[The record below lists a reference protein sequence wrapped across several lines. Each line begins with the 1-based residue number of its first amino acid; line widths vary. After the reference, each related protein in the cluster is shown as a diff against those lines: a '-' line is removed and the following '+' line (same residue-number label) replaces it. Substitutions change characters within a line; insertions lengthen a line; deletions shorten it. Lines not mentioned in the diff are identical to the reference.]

1 MRNQNLTKLAELI
14 LRQQDGLMLLWRS
27 KVQQVPA
34 VQNLDT
40 QSAGGHI
47 AALLE
52 DVAAALLKGKKK
64 SLITLPVDG
73 TTEVHA
79 VQRFQEG
86 FDLIEVV
93 ADYNALREAIQEFAE
108 ANHISVTGRVR
119 SILDRVLDKAIGVAV
134 QTYSEQKA
142 LEIQRQREEHLS
154 FIVHDLKTPLAAVST
169 ATKILERLLSG
180 DCKNE
185 RVATMLQIVE
195 RNAERLNGLISRVI
209 QEQIV
214 TQRTAA
220 ESVFPAKVQ
229 KRHFDLWP
237 LIEQLTHD
245 LQPLTEPKRIR
256 IKNEVPHDCSIFAD
270 PVLVVQVFQ
279 NLLSNAI
286 KYTTD
291 GEITIGSLVSERS
304 RSCRCWVQDT
314 GDGIAEDRLA
324 KVFDKLE
331 TDPQGGGS
339 GLGLAI
345 VKQVIEA
352 HGGFITATSKPGQG
366 ATFEFSLPLQ
376 GAAIAPDQRGNGT
389 AA

>member
-1 MRNQNLTKLAELI
+1 MRNQNLTRLAELI
-14 LRQQDGLMLLWRS
+14 LRQQEGLMHLWRN

-34 VQNLDT
+34 IRNSDT
-40 QSAGGHI
+40 PAASGHI
-47 AALLE
+47 AGLLE

-73 TTEVHA
+73 ATEVHGL
-79 VQRFQEG
+79 QRFQEG
-86 FDLIEVV
+86 SNLIEVV
-93 ADYNALREAIQEFAE
+93 ADYNALREAIQEYAE

-169 ATKILERLLSG
+169 ATKILERMLS
-180 DCKNE
+180 DESKNE

-195 RNAERLNGLISRVI
+195 RNTERLNGLISRVI
-209 QEQIV
+209 QEE
-214 TQRTAA
+214 TTMQRP
-220 ESVFPAKVQ
+220 ESVFPSKVQ

-245 LQPLTEPKRIR
+245 LQPLTEAKRIR
-256 IKNEVPHDCSIFAD
+256 VRNEVPHDCLMFAD
-270 PVLVVQVFQ
+270 PVLIIQVFQ

-286 KYTTD
+286 KYTAD
-291 GEITIGSLVSERS
+291 GEIVVGSIVSERD
-304 RSCRCWVQDT
+304 RSVRCWVQDT
-314 GDGIAEDRLA
+314 GEGIPEERLA

-331 TDPQGGGS
+331 TDPQNEDGS
-339 GLGLAI
+339 GLGLTI

-352 HGGFITATSKPGQG
+352 HGGYTTVVSKPDQG
-366 ATFEFSLPLQ
+366 STFEFSLPLQ
-376 GAAIAPDQRGNGT
+376 GATIAPAQRGNG
-389 AA
+389 ASA